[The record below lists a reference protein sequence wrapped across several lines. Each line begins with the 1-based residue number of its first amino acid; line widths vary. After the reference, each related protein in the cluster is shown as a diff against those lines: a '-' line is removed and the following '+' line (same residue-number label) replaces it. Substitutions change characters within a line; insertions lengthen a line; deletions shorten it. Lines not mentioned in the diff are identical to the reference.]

1 MGRYTQFQDEELIL
15 RLREGEEAI
24 TDYIME
30 KYKNLVKGRAQSMYI
45 LGGDN
50 DDLIQ
55 EGMIGLFQAI
65 RDYDAGRDASFYTFA
80 ELCITRKIYTAVQ
93 ASNRQK
99 HEPLNTSISLQMEFK
114 EEEKIKGNSSS
125 ILMNV
130 LADREFMNPENH
142 VLDQER
148 VANMEEIIAKEL
160 SDFEKQV
167 LELHLTGMTYTE
179 IAKVLNKDSKATDNA
194 LQRLKGKLKKVL

>member
-1 MGRYTQFQDEELIL
+1 MESYKDFEDEELIL
-15 RLREGEEAI
+15 CLRDGEEGI
-24 TDYIME
+24 TDYIMD
-30 KYKNLVKGRAQSMYI
+30 KYKNLVKKKAQSMYI

-80 ELCITRKIYTAVQ
+80 NLCITRKIYTAVQ
-93 ASNRQK
+93 ASNRLK
-99 HEPLNTSISLQMEFK
+99 HEPLNTSISLQMDLK
-114 EEEKIKGNSSS
+114 EEGELGGDSSRN
-125 ILMNV
+125 LMNA
-130 LADREFMNPENH
+130 LADYDIRNPEDLI
-142 VLDQER
+142 VDQES
-148 VANMEEIIAKEL
+148 VARIEELIAKEL
-160 SDFEKQV
+160 SGFEKQV

-179 IAKVLNKDSKATDNA
+179 IAKVLNKDVKATDNA